1 MPELDACRALHQVDW
16 DAMDEE
22 TPRQPARY
30 STRKHWRAGHIRLS
44 TDDTDENEAAEADS
58 HTYSGSTCLGAT
70 CGGGALRWRSVL
82 LAVALTPWLLA
93 LALLA
98 ENQLLAPLARP
109 SAASKGS
116 SKLPLPPMPREAA
129 AAPPADVR
137 PYPEPSPP
145 PPPPP
150 PPPPSP
156 PLPTPPPPP
165 APPDLLC
172 YAQRYPDL
180 FAGFCSKASIAPD
193 CDWPALRQHWAGAG
207 RAEGRTFACVVA
219 PPLPP
224 APPGPPPPPGLPS
237 PPPPPRPPP
246 PRTPTARFGNLEQ
259 LHARFRRSPYG
270 IPGNPTPWDAQ
281 GTLAD
286 AGILV
291 HVFDGWES
299 RSAGNSWSAQGGISC
314 SLLYHDQ
321 RPGGHHRYSIPIFNA
336 WASGVQ
342 GIIFRPGP
350 KTRILCGN
358 AVDSSEGKCKEH
370 WCPSI
375 SLAQDTYDPTS
386 TKGDEGAAGCL
397 GSWRPQ
403 DFGVFLRR
411 YTKYNQLV
419 QAVYHK
425 RLDYNEIIVD
435 GQHWTDNLPDS
446 IEAFFT
452 SDNQGRKDE
461 DIARGQHQLFLQ
473 EYNLNA
479 AQVPL
484 LKLDLENWD
493 EPFRVVG

>member
-1 MPELDACRALHQVDW
+1 MPELDACHAVDW

-22 TPRQPARY
+22 TPRKPAGY
-30 STRKHWRAGHIRLS
+30 STRKHWPRSSGHVRLS
-44 TDDTDENEAAEADS
+44 TDENEATQADS
-58 HTYSGSTCLGAT
+58 RRHP
-70 CGGGALRWRSVL
+70 GALRWRSVL
-82 LAVALTPWLLA
+82 IAVALTPWFLA

-98 ENQLLAPLARP
+98 GNQLLAPLARS

-116 SKLPLPPMPREAA
+116 KPPVPPMPREAA
-129 AAPPADVR
+129 AQPPADVQ
-137 PYPEPSPP
+137 PSPEPSPP

-180 FAGFCSKASIAPD
+180 FAGFCSKASIALD
-193 CDWPALRQHWAGAG
+193 CDWTALRQHWAGSG
-207 RAEGRTFACVVA
+207 QAEGRTFACVVA

-224 APPGPPPPPGLPS
+224 APPGPPPPPGLPT

-246 PRTPTARFGNLEQ
+246 PRTPTARYGSLEQ

-270 IPGNPTPWDAQ
+270 IPANPTVWDAQ

-299 RSAGNSWSAQGGISC
+299 RGTGNSWSAQGGISC
-314 SLLYHDQ
+314 SLLFQNQ

-350 KTRILCGN
+350 TTRILCGN
-358 AVDSSEGKCKEH
+358 AVDSSQGKCKEH
-370 WCPSI
+370 WCPST
-375 SLAQDTYDPTS
+375 SLAQDTYDPTR
-386 TKGDEGAAGCL
+386 TNGDDGAAGCH

-435 GQHWTDNLPDS
+435 GGQWTDSLPDS

-452 SDNQGRKDE
+452 SDNQGQHEE
-461 DIARGQHQLFLQ
+461 DVARGQHRLFLE
-473 EYNLNA
+473 EYNLDA

-493 EPFRVVG
+493 EPFRVVS